1 MNVIFLDIDGVLT
14 NARTCIAYEEQRLR
28 RLDPVAVKMLASICK
43 QSDMKICIIS
53 DWRIER
59 PIREDFIIEFGFN
72 GGLPLIKY
80 LMPGNSWRTPI
91 IEGVTCEDEIN
102 FWLAT
107 HPEVNIRVVID
118 DEYRGSSLISSQVQ
132 PVAYEGFTFQNYLE
146 VVKIIE
152 AKALRYGKNAVESV
166 PVTPQT

>member
-28 RLDPVAVKMLASICK
+28 RLDPVAVKIIACICR

-59 PIREDFIIEFGFN
+59 PNRQDFIVEFGFN

-80 LMPGNSWRTPI
+80 LAPGDSWRTPI
-91 IEGVTCEDEIN
+91 IEGGTTEEEIAL
-102 FWLAT
+102 WLAC
-107 HPEVNIRVVID
+107 HPETNIRVAID
-118 DEYRGSSLISSQVQ
+118 DEYLGQSMISSQVQ
-132 PVAYEGFTFQNYLE
+132 TVAYEGFTFQNYLD

-152 AKALRYGKNAVESV
+152 EKALRYGKNAVESV